1 MYGNKKI
8 WNVAYPIIFSI
19 LSENIISITDT
30 AFLGRVG
37 EVELGGAALG
47 GLLYLIFF
55 MLGFGFS
62 TGSQILMARR
72 NGEGE
77 FNKIAPIFMQGSG
90 FLLILA
96 FLGVAVVYF
105 TVPMFIHSIV
115 DSERVA
121 ASTLA
126 FLKWRVWGLFF
137 GYLAGMYRAFFVGI
151 TKTKVLTMAAVFM
164 AVINIFLDYGLVFGK
179 FGLPQMGIEGA
190 ALASVISEF
199 FFFLFFVVF
208 SVTKLDLKKYG
219 FSEKISYNHK
229 QLAHVLNISFWIMFQ
244 YFLAM
249 STWFIFFIA
258 TEHLGERS
266 LAVSNIVR
274 SVSSMLFMCISAY
287 GTTTNTLVS
296 NLMGEGKTEDV
307 PGQIF
312 KILKQCAVLITPV
325 IVALW
330 LFPEQVL
337 MIYTDNPELI
347 QATIP
352 SIRVLVS
359 AYVIAAPAMLYFQFV
374 SGTGNTRSAFGME
387 VATLIFYMLFIW
399 IVAFKKQ
406 LPVDICWYSE
416 HIYWGGLLIFSYIYL
431 KKADWQSKKI

>member
-62 TGSQILMARR
+62 SGSQILMARR
-72 NGEGE
+72 NGEGN
-77 FNKIAPIFMQGSG
+77 FKKIAPIFMQGSC
-90 FLLILA
+90 FLLLLA
-96 FLGVAVVYF
+96 FICVAIVYF
-105 TVPMFIHSIV
+105 TVPMFINTVVES
-115 DSERVA
+115 DRVA

-151 TKTKVLTMAAVFM
+151 TRTKVLTMAAVFM
-164 AVINIFLDYGLVFGK
+164 AVINIFLDYGLVFGR
-179 FGLPQMGIEGA
+179 FGLPEMGIEGA

-219 FSEKISYNHK
+219 FSDKISYNYRE
-229 QLAHVLNISFWIMFQ
+229 LGHVLNISFWIMFQ

-249 STWFIFFIA
+249 GTWFIFFIA

-266 LAVSNIVR
+266 LAISNIVR

-296 NLMGEGKTEDV
+296 NLMGEKKIEDV
-307 PGQIF
+307 PRQVF
-312 KILKQCAVLITPV
+312 MVLKQCVVLIAPV
-325 IVALW
+325 ITVLW
-330 LFPEQVL
+330 FFPEQVL
-337 MIYTDNPELI
+337 RIYTDNPELI
-347 QATIP
+347 EATVP
-352 SIRVLVS
+352 SMRVLVS
-359 AYVIAAPAMLYFQFV
+359 AYVIATPAMLYFQFV

-387 VATLIFYMLFIW
+387 VGTLVFYMLFIW
-399 IVAFKKQ
+399 IVAFRMQ

-416 HIYWGGLLIFSYIYL
+416 HVYWLGLLVFSYIYL